1 MLLTSAFYK
10 SYTMLHMLIQC
21 LQCFHMSGH
30 SKDSDCKHNNRIIST
45 NTLLKNKVLSNI
57 PWKDNIKE
65 ITLHLCLWNFL
76 KKVKVYVVH
85 FGQICVF
92 ILYMTCFPVKVTR
105 NYKPKHFSQLG
116 SLISRPP
123 IQRYPIR
130 KTFIFFSPSFA
141 QVFFQSAWLLL
152 LLSKTISF

>member
-1 MLLTSAFYK
+1 
-10 SYTMLHMLIQC
+10 MLIQC

-65 ITLHLCLWNFL
+65 ITLHLCLWIFL

-92 ILYMTCFPVKVTR
+92 ILYMTCFPVELTR
-105 NYKPKHFSQLG
+105 SYKPKHCSQSG

-130 KTFIFFSPSFA
+130 KTFILCSSISSIPVYVVVVVVEHDTVFLSHQIPSLVKFLRA
-141 QVFFQSAWLLL
+141 
-152 LLSKTISF
+152 